1 MPLPPLGR
9 ERPWPRRLLVACR
22 GVIVAVAL
30 FSSLLALNLL
40 QTASLVVRPFSRAS
54 FRRLNRWAANTFW
67 GACAR
72 VTLAVHRTRVV
83 FTGEAELPREN
94 ALLIVNHQAM
104 TDVQVLFLLARRER
118 RLGDMKWFVKR
129 SLRHW
134 PGVGWGLRFLDCLFV
149 KRDWTADRQRIEA
162 VFAKLR
168 GAKVPVWLVSFVEGT
183 RLTAARL
190 AQAREYA
197 AAQARELPRHVLV
210 PRAKGFVASV
220 TGLAGHVVAVYDVT
234 IGYVGG
240 LPSLWQWAKGRM
252 REVHLDVRR
261 YPLAELPAAPEA
273 LAAWLAERFREKD
286 ARLERFYAGGS
297 LA

>member
-149 KRDWTADRQRIEA
+149 KRDWTADRQRIEIGRA
-162 VFAKLR
+162 
-168 GAKVPVWLVSFVEGT
+168 SC
-183 RLTAARL
+183 
-190 AQAREYA
+190 RE
-197 AAQARELPRHVLV
+197 R
-210 PRAKGFVASV
+210 
-220 TGLAGHVVAVYDVT
+220 VYD
-234 IGYVGG
+234 
-240 LPSLWQWAKGRM
+240 
-252 REVHLDVRR
+252 DV
-261 YPLAELPAAPEA
+261 
-273 LAAWLAERFREKD
+273 
-286 ARLERFYAGGS
+286 
-297 LA
+297 

>member
-1 MPLPPLGR
+1 
-9 ERPWPRRLLVACR
+9 
-22 GVIVAVAL
+22 
-30 FSSLLALNLL
+30 
-40 QTASLVVRPFSRAS
+40 
-54 FRRLNRWAANTFW
+54 
-67 GACAR
+67 
-72 VTLAVHRTRVV
+72 
-83 FTGEAELPREN
+83 
-94 ALLIVNHQAM
+94 
-104 TDVQVLFLLARRER
+104 
-118 RLGDMKWFVKR
+118 
-129 SLRHW
+129 
-134 PGVGWGLRFLDCLFV
+134 
-149 KRDWTADRQRIEA
+149 
-162 VFAKLR
+162 
-168 GAKVPVWLVSFVEGT
+168 
-183 RLTAARL
+183 
-190 AQAREYA
+190 
-197 AAQARELPRHVLV
+197 VLV